1 LSHRRIALVRREKKE
16 YVMRRV
22 SLALCAAA
30 LTANA
35 AHAATP
41 ADIGTTLSVVDVVTA
56 EWSRERRSLTAGDG
70 VRQDEII
77 EAAPA
82 ARSEFRLADDTR
94 LALGPGARLVLDK
107 FVYDPEKKAGDIA
120 IDLTKGAFRFMT
132 GAAKKPSY
140 VVRVPNA
147 SITVRGTIFDVFVQA
162 NGTAW
167 LLLHEGGVKVCNA
180 RGTCRI
186 LDEPGK
192 LILVN
197 DTGEIGKPFRWAN
210 LKDAQGFAFDDAFPF
225 VATPPSI
232 DPAPVFTKDALIQE
246 PSKPKKPERKAEL
259 SPPASET
266 PGAETVTK
274 PKKPAKVV
282 IRDPGGKRP
291 GAKGGDEGP
300 TRVVTKPPRRKT
312 PKTEAKDETETRRKW
327 KRIAE
332 DAAGHWIDRVR
343 ARRVRDDG
351 GSPLSLPPA
360 RSPKPA
366 LPKGPGPSKPELR

>member
-1 LSHRRIALVRREKKE
+1 MSPAADVRVRREKKE
-16 YVMRRV
+16 YVMRRL

-30 LTANA
+30 LAVNT
-35 AHAATP
+35 AHATAP
-41 ADIGTTLSVVDVVTA
+41 DEIGTTLSVVDVVTA
-56 EWSRERRSLTAGDG
+56 ELSRERRSLATGDG

-107 FVYDPEKKAGDIA
+107 FVYDPDKKAGNIA

-132 GAAKKPSY
+132 GAASKPSY

-197 DTGEIGKPFRWAN
+197 DTGEIAKPFRWASLEN
-210 LKDAQGFAFDDAFPF
+210 VQGFDFDDAFPF
-225 VATPPSI
+225 VAAPPSI
-232 DPAPVFTKDALIQE
+232 DPTPVFTKEALIQQ

-259 SPPASET
+259 SPPAVEV
-266 PGAETVTK
+266 PGAETVTT
-274 PKKPAKVV
+274 PQKPAKVV
-282 IRDPGGKRP
+282 IREPRVKKP
-291 GAKGGDEGP
+291 GAKGGDEVI

-312 PKTEAKDETETRRKW
+312 PKTEAIDETEPRRHW
-327 KRIAE
+327 KRIAQ
-332 DAAGHWIDRVR
+332 DAADHWINRMR
-343 ARRVRDDG
+343 ARRIRDDG
-351 GSPLSLPPA
+351 GSPLSLPPG